1 MPSLDIILR
10 VLISPTSAFAE
21 IRDNE
26 NKYFVQSIGI
36 LVFTS
41 VFGMIISI
49 PFLLIPF
56 DQNYIQGV
64 DDYGFPNTELDVI
77 LFIAIDIVTGVAS
90 AALLYFIG
98 KKLGGNQNWKKVFS
112 VIFHVYVH
120 VIPFFVVI
128 SILLFL
134 MLNSL
139 SEIDPSFFQTSDGN
153 DDKLFS
159 VIAPVL
165 GYVGMIAVVAIGF
178 IVWIVIISVKAV
190 KVLNE
195 FSTAK
200 AFGLLIL
207 VMTLTSIV
215 TFPLGL

>member
-1 MPSLDIILR
+1 MSSLDIILR
-10 VLISPTSAFAE
+10 VLTSPNSAFAE

-26 NKYFVQSIGI
+26 NKYFAQSIGI

-49 PFLLIPF
+49 PFLLVPF
-56 DQNYIQGV
+56 DTDYIQGV
-64 DDYGFPNTELDVI
+64 DEYGFPSNELDVI
-77 LFIAIDIVTGVAS
+77 LFIAIDIVTGIAS

-98 KKLGGNQNWKKVFS
+98 KKLGGNQDWKKVFS

-134 MLNSL
+134 MLSSL

-159 VIAPVL
+159 VIAPAL
-165 GYVGMIAVVAIGF
+165 GYIGMIAVVAVGF
-178 IVWIVIISVKAV
+178 VVWIFIISIKAI
-190 KVLNE
+190 KVLNG
-195 FSTAK
+195 FSTSK

-207 VMTLTSIV
+207 VMVLTLIV